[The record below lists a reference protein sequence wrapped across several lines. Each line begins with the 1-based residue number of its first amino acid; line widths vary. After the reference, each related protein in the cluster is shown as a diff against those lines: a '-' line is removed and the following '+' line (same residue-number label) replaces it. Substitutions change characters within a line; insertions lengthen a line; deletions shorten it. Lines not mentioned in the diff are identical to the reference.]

1 MLSLTARWGASRW
14 RGPGRAGPHLYPEP
28 VPGVPPAQYG
38 YLGPAGT
45 FSHQALLTLPAQ
57 RGEPIPYAT
66 VGQALTA
73 VREGEVTGVLVPI
86 ENSVE
91 GGVSA
96 TLDNLAYGDPL
107 VITREVLLPV
117 QFSLVARPGTRL
129 ADVRAVLTH
138 PHAAAQCR
146 GWLSDHVPAAVVTES
161 GSTAGAA
168 AEVADPQ
175 SRFDAAIC
183 AAVAGD
189 MYRLS
194 PLATSIA
201 DNPDAV
207 TRFVLVS
214 RPGPVAPATGADK
227 TTMVLFLREDHPGAL
242 LEILEQFTGRGVNL
256 CRIESRPTKR
266 TLGDYCF
273 SVDAEGHLDDAR
285 VAEALMGLHR
295 ICADVVFLGS
305 YPRADQERTVIRTG
319 TASADFAAA
328 AGWLRRLRG

>member
-1 MLSLTARWGASRW
+1 
-14 RGPGRAGPHLYPEP
+14 
-28 VPGVPPAQYG
+28 
-38 YLGPAGT
+38 
-45 FSHQALLTLPAQ
+45 
-57 RGEPIPYAT
+57 
-66 VGQALTA
+66 
-73 VREGEVTGVLVPI
+73 VPI

-117 QFSLVARPGTRL
+117 QFTLFGRPGARL
-129 ADVRAVLTH
+129 ADVRSVLTH

-146 GWLSDHVPAAVVTES
+146 NWLAARLPEAVVTES

-168 AEVADPQ
+168 AEVADAQ

-183 AAVAGD
+183 AQVAGE

-194 PLATSIA
+194 PLAAAIA

-214 RPGPVAPATGADK
+214 RPGPLAPATGADK
-227 TTMVLFLREDHPGAL
+227 TTMVLFMRDDHPGAL
-242 LEILEQFTGRGVNL
+242 LEILEQFASRGVNL

-285 VAEALMGLHR
+285 LAEALMGLHR

-305 YPRADQERTVIRTG
+305 YPRADQERPTIQVG
-319 TASADFAAA
+319 TTNRDYAA
-328 AGWLRRLRG
+328 AGSWLRRLRG

>member
-1 MLSLTARWGASRW
+1 M
-14 RGPGRAGPHLYPEP
+14 
-28 VPGVPPAQYG
+28 PGVPPAHYG
-38 YLGPAGT
+38 YFGPAGT
-45 FSHQALLTLPAQ
+45 FTHQALLTLPAA
-57 RGEPIPYAT
+57 GGDPIPYAT
-66 VGQALTA
+66 VGQALQA
-73 VREGEVTGVLVPI
+73 VRDGEVTSVLVPI

-91 GGVSA
+91 GGVTA
-96 TLDNLAYGDPL
+96 TLDNLTYGDPL

-117 QFSLVARPGTRL
+117 QFGLYARPGARL
-129 ADVRAVLTH
+129 SEIRQVLTH

-146 GWLSDHVPAAVVTES
+146 AWLADHLPGATVTEG

-175 SRFDAAIC
+175 SRFDAAVC
-183 AAVAGD
+183 AAVAGE
-189 MYRLS
+189 MYRLV
-194 PLATSIA
+194 PVAQGIA
-201 DNPDAV
+201 DNAEAV

-227 TTMVLFLREDHPGAL
+227 TTMVLFMREDHPGAL
-242 LEILEQFTGRGVNL
+242 LEILEQFASRGVNL

-305 YPRADQERTVIRTG
+305 YPRADAERTDVRPG
-319 TASADFAAA
+319 TANPDYAAA

>member
-1 MLSLTARWGASRW
+1 M
-14 RGPGRAGPHLYPEP
+14 
-28 VPGVPPAQYG
+28 PGVPPAQYG
-38 YLGPAGT
+38 YFGPAGT

-57 RGEPIPYAT
+57 HGEPVPYGT
-66 VGQALTA
+66 VGQALQA
-73 VREGEVTGVLVPI
+73 VREGEVTAVLVPI

-117 QFSLVARPGTRL
+117 QFTLFGRPGTRL
-129 ADVRAVLTH
+129 ADVRSVLTH

-146 GWLSDHVPAAVVTES
+146 NWLAARLPAAVVTES

-183 AAVAGD
+183 AQVAGE

-194 PLATSIA
+194 PLATAIA

-214 RPGPVAPATGADK
+214 RPGPLAPVTGADK
-227 TTMVLFLREDHPGAL
+227 TTMVLFMREDHPGAL
-242 LEILEQFTGRGVNL
+242 LEILEQFASRGVNL

-285 VAEALMGLHR
+285 LAEALMGLHR

-305 YPRADQERTVIRTG
+305 YPRADQERPTIRVG
-319 TASADFAAA
+319 TANGDYAAA
-328 AGWLRRLRG
+328 ASWLRHLRG